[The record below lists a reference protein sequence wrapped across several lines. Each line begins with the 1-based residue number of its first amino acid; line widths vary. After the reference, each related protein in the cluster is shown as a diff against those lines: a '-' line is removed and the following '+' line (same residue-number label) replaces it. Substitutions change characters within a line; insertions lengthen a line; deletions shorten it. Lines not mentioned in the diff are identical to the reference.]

1 MGSEVVSGGDVPE
14 IEVEF
19 VAGKPRGFYTDLPH
33 GLIYN
38 AGPPVIL
45 FVPVEFARRLPEV
58 VSRSL
63 ADMHLVTI
71 PVVRLEELV
80 GRFSGWLWRRMEE
93 EPAERIEQAFCEHC
107 YLAVM
112 PGHIN
117 LVLRNPRES
126 TKGEVVKVKLKVEHR
141 VVDGRGFRF
150 GAGAG

>member
-1 MGSEVVSGGDVPE
+1 MPE

-19 VAGKPRGFYTDLPH
+19 VGGKPRGFHTELGH
-33 GLIYN
+33 GLIYH
-38 AGPPVIL
+38 AGPPAML
-45 FVPVEFARRLPEV
+45 LVPAEAARRLPEG

-63 ADMHLVTI
+63 EAMRLVRI
-71 PVVRLEELV
+71 SVEKLEELV
-80 GRFSGWLWRRMEE
+80 GRFSGWLLRRMEE

-117 LVLRNPRES
+117 MVLRNPRES
-126 TKGEVVKVKLKVEHR
+126 AEGEVVKVKLAVEHR

>member
-1 MGSEVVSGGDVPE
+1 MPE

-80 GRFSGWLWRRMEE
+80 GRFSGWLLSRMAQ
-93 EPAERIEQAFCEHC
+93 EPVGEIELAFCEHC

-112 PGHIN
+112 KGHIS

-126 TKGEVVKVKLKVEHR
+126 AMGEVVKVTLAVEHR
-141 VVDGRGFRF
+141 VVDGRPFRF

>member
-1 MGSEVVSGGDVPE
+1 MPE

-38 AGPPVIL
+38 AAPPVIL

-112 PGHIN
+112 KGHIS

-126 TKGEVVKVKLKVEHR
+126 AEGEVMKVKLNPAR
-141 VVDGRGFRF
+141 IGRRLLTPPSTE
-150 GAGAG
+150 